1 MSAQRLIYN
10 LFYPLALWGA
20 RVSSLFLPKMR
31 EAIRGRAGYQERW
44 DALRAS
50 SRDASVWFHVASV
63 GEFEQARP
71 VISAIKQKHPDTPV
85 IVTFSSPS
93 GYHFWKKREKA
104 EGGVIAFADY
114 LPFDRAR
121 TMRYCLDAAK
131 PRLLVFVKFDLWPN
145 LIWEARA
152 RGVPVALIDA
162 TLSPSSQRLSKA
174 GRWFYAALYGDISPI
189 LAISEEDAAR
199 FRESAPGHTR
209 VEVCGDTR
217 FDRVMERWNA
227 RARDVL
233 PLADDGAMT
242 LIAGSTWPPDEA
254 RLLPALTRLARE
266 VPTLRAVIVPH
277 EPLPSHVEPLRRWA
291 LDNGLSVRTTSEK
304 GADLSA
310 RVVIVDTVGVLAE
323 AYAHAQVAYV
333 GGAFSTGVHSVIEPA
348 IAGLPVV
355 FGPRH
360 DNSFEAVQLIER
372 GAATTVDNEEE
383 TYAALKH
390 YLTNEAARR
399 DAGAAATTYVK
410 SQLGATQKCMAA
422 LSAYL

>member
-1 MSAQRLIYN
+1 MSLQRALYN
-10 LFYPLALWGA
+10 ALYPVAVVGA

-31 EAIRGRAGYQERW
+31 EAIAGRAGYEERW
-44 DALRAS
+44 RALGAS
-50 SRDASVWFHVASV
+50 LREAPVMFHVASV

-71 VISAIKQKHPDTPV
+71 VITAIKRDRPNIPV

-93 GYHFWKKREKA
+93 GYHFWKRREKS
-104 EGGVIAFADY
+104 EGGVIHFADY

-152 RGVPVALIDA
+152 RNIPVALIDA
-162 TLSPSSQRLSKA
+162 TLSPSSKRLSGA
-174 GRWFYAALYGDISPI
+174 GQWFYRKLYSALNPI

-199 FRESAPGHTR
+199 FAESAPGHPGIA
-209 VEVCGDTR
+209 VCGDTR

-233 PLADDGAMT
+233 PLPDDGALT

-254 RLLPALTRLARE
+254 RLLPALARLFRE
-266 VPTLRAVIVPH
+266 IPNLRAVIVPH
-277 EPLPSHVEPLRRWA
+277 EPTPSHIDPLRRWA
-291 LDNGLSVRTTSEK
+291 MENGLSVRSTSEK
-304 GADLSA
+304 DARSA
-310 RVVIVDTVGVLAE
+310 RVVLVDTVGVLAE
-323 AYAHAQVAYV
+323 AYAHAHVAYV

-355 FGPRH
+355 FGPKH
-360 DNSFEAVQLIER
+360 DNSFEASQLLVR
-372 GAATTVDNEEE
+372 GAAQAVRDEEA
-383 TYAALKH
+383 TYQALKR
-390 YLTNEAARR
+390 YLTDEGTRRAA
-399 DAGAAATTYVK
+399 GSAAQAYVQ
-410 SQLGATQKCMAA
+410 SQIGATEKCMAA
-422 LSAYL
+422 LAGYL

>member
-1 MSAQRLIYN
+1 MT
-10 LFYPLALWGA
+10 YPVALMGA
-20 RVSSLFLPKMR
+20 RLSSLFLPKMR
-31 EAIRGRAGYQERW
+31 EAIRGRSGYQERW
-44 DALRAS
+44 SSLQASLREAS
-50 SRDASVWFHVASV
+50 IWFHVASV

-71 VISAIKQKHPDTPV
+71 VITAIKRTHPHTPV

-121 TMRYCLDAAK
+121 TMRFCLECAR

-152 RGVPVALIDA
+152 RGIPVALIDA
-162 TLSPSSQRLSKA
+162 TLSPSSKRLSKI
-174 GRWFYAALYGDISPI
+174 GRWFYASLYRAIDPI
-189 LAISEEDAAR
+189 LAISDEDAAR
-199 FRESAPGHTR
+199 FSSARNGTA
-209 VEVCGDTR
+209 VAVCGDTR

-233 PLADDGAMT
+233 ALPDDGAIT

-254 RLLPALTRLARE
+254 RLLPALARLFRE
-266 VPTLRAVIVPH
+266 VPDLRVVIVPH
-277 EPLPSHVEPLRRWA
+277 EPTPVHIGPLRRWA
-291 LDNGLSVRTTSEK
+291 LENGLSVCTTSEK
-304 GADLSA
+304 DAPTA
-310 RVVIVDTVGVLAE
+310 RVVLVDTVGVLAE
-323 AYAHAQVAYV
+323 AYAHANVAYV

-360 DNSFEAVQLIER
+360 DNSFEAGQLLER
-372 GAATTVDNEEE
+372 GAATSVGNDEE
-383 TYAALKH
+383 TYLALAR
-390 YLTNEAARR
+390 YLTNDAVRR
-399 DAGAAATTYVK
+399 EAGAAANAYVS
-410 SQLGATQKCMAA
+410 SQLGATEKCMAA
-422 LSAYL
+422 LSSYL